1 MHQRLPARALIV
13 FGVLAVAYQ
22 LPEGVGQRLLH
33 SFAAQAALLILFF
46 PAAYLVGRALSSTPA
61 RAYGLEWTGDAA
73 RWLPA
78 TFVAA
83 LIIKLGAAF
92 AGVRGHVYAPA
103 GPSAAAWTPLVTGLL
118 VTFLP
123 SLAEDIVT
131 RGFWLRSAGVRW
143 RTWPFVL
150 VSSIIYVANHIY
162 RLSLG
167 PGEWTMLFAFGLAYA
182 LAAVRFNSLW
192 PAVGLHWGWNYGNLV
207 VEAIRPIETID
218 TTGAHAL
225 SIGAHLLMAVLV
237 LIATRNRSG
246 RPASARRESI

>member
-1 MHQRLPARALIV
+1 MPARAFIG
-13 FGVLAVAYQ
+13 FAVLAVAYQ

-61 RAYGLEWTGDAA
+61 RAYGLEWTADAA

-78 TFVAA
+78 TFVVAV
-83 LIIKLGAAF
+83 LIKLGSAF

-103 GPSAAAWTPLVTGLL
+103 AASAAAWTALLTGLL

-131 RGFWLRSAGVRW
+131 RGFWLRSAGIRW
-143 RTWPFVL
+143 PTWPFVL
-150 VSSIIYVANHIY
+150 ASSVIYVANHIY
-162 RLSLG
+162 RLHLG
-167 PGEWTMLFAFGLAYA
+167 AGEWTMLFAFGLAYA

-207 VEAIRPIETID
+207 VEVIRPIETID
-218 TTGAHAL
+218 PTGARVL
-225 SIGAHLLMAVLV
+225 SIGAHLLMAALV
-237 LIATRNRSG
+237 LLATVQ
-246 RPASARRESI
+246 RPREPDVHG

>member
-1 MHQRLPARALIV
+1 MHQRLLARALIG

-46 PAAYLVGRALSSTPA
+46 PAAYFVGRALSSTSSTPA
-61 RAYGLEWTGDAA
+61 RAYGLEWTGDTA

-78 TFVAA
+78 TFVVAV
-83 LIIKLGAAF
+83 LIKLGSAL
-92 AGVRGHVYAPA
+92 AGVRGHIYVPA
-103 GPSAAAWTPLVTGLL
+103 GASAAAWTALLSGLL

-131 RGFWLRSAGVRW
+131 RGFWLRSAGIRW
-143 RTWPFVL
+143 QTWPFVL
-150 VSSIIYVANHIY
+150 ASSVIYVANHIY
-162 RLSLG
+162 RLGLG
-167 PGEWTMLFAFGLAYA
+167 PGEWTMLFAFGVAYA

-207 VEAIRPIETID
+207 VEVIRPIETID
-218 TTGAHAL
+218 PTGARLL
-225 SIGAHLLMAVLV
+225 SIGAHLLMAALV
-237 LIATRNRSG
+237 MLAPG
-246 RPASARRESI
+246 QRPREPDVHG